1 MRAAEFITEGEKY
14 QPPALSVG
22 DKILKGK
29 FKNSPAEIK
38 GFTKDKHNQP
48 VLKTNKGD
56 VLLFKPRISKLMKE
70 GVGSTTTLDQLY
82 GGDFPDRDETFWDY
96 VSNSELDNPLQV
108 QTLQRHLVKIM
119 LLSQYRAEDIEDI
132 TDMLDDEQQE
142 IVDSYVNDPALSSK
156 VIVVAD
162 NRIIDGNHR
171 ALAAAIKGVPINYVD
186 LSELD
191 DEVVDEGIKSKAA
204 AAALA
209 ATLGGGAAAD
219 TTDWSVMQR
228 YLKDRDVAAQ
238 QTAKAKT
245 PAASKSN
252 LDYILKDLRT
262 QGDKLANARH
272 SPQKKAA
279 QAYQPVTDS
288 NLETV
293 LHTVAANTGMRGHEL
308 AAFMS
313 QCAHESANFSSMH
326 EYSSGKSYEGRR
338 DLGNIY
344 RGDGERFK
352 GRGFI
357 QITGR
362 ENYRKAGEAL
372 NLPLEQN
379 PELASKPMIAAKIA
393 LWYWKTRVRPN
404 VDNFSDTRQVTK
416 PINPNMNGLADRH
429 DKFKSYLAA
438 LGLRK

>member
-1 MRAAEFITEGEKY
+1 MRANEFITEAESY
-14 QPPALSVG
+14 QPPELNVG

-56 VLLFKPRISKLMKE
+56 VQLFKPRISKLM
-70 GVGSTTTLDQLY
+70 
-82 GGDFPDRDETFWDY
+82 
-96 VSNSELDNPLQV
+96 
-108 QTLQRHLVKIM
+108 
-119 LLSQYRAEDIEDI
+119 AEDASNGV
-132 TDMLDDEQQE
+132 DD
-142 IVDSYVNDPALSSK
+142 
-156 VIVVAD
+156 
-162 NRIIDGNHR
+162 DG
-171 ALAAAIKGVPINYVD
+171 
-186 LSELD
+186 
-191 DEVVDEGIKSKAA
+191 EVVDEGIKSKAA

-209 ATLGGGAAAD
+209 ATLGGGAAAAD

-238 QTAKAKT
+238 QTTKAKT

-252 LDYILKDLRT
+252 LDFILKDLRT
-262 QGDKLANARH
+262 QGDKLANARQL
-272 SPQKKAA
+272 PQKKAA
-279 QAYQPVTDS
+279 QVYQPVTDS

-293 LHTVAANTGMRGHEL
+293 LHSVAANTGMRGHEL

-379 PELASKPMIAAKIA
+379 PELASKPMVAAKIA

-438 LGLRK
+438 LGLKK